1 VDLLGIKGNLKW
13 MQPDDALRIELPPQK
28 PCDYAVT
35 FKITGA

>member
-1 VDLLGIKGNLKW
+1 VDLLGFKGNLKW
-13 MQPDDALRIELPPQK
+13 TQADDALRIEVPPQK